1 MVIQFLKEHERL
13 AIVVI
18 IAALIWIGYGK
29 VEGIIA
35 AHDQSVLA
43 QQKLITDAQVKQ
55 NAALAVQVQ
64 QDAANQQA
72 LQTKLETQNATL
84 VQANVQLAA
93 TLTGRQKQDAALNI
107 ASLAA
112 RWNQLVPTANAS
124 AVATGDLQVSQ
135 AGGIATVQALEQVP
149 VLRQELTNE
158 TAQKQNADQVI
169 AQQTT
174 STTDLTK
181 QVTGLNLQIVDQT
194 KQCTDQIAVVRAQAA
209 KSKRRWFIIGYIAG
223 FMSKVLLK

>member
-64 QDAANQQA
+64 QDAANLQA
-72 LQTKLETQNATL
+72 LQTKLETQNAQL
-84 VQANVQLAA
+84 VQANTQLAA
-93 TLTGRQKQDAALNI
+93 ALSRRQQSDANLPLPD
-107 ASLAA
+107 LAA
-112 RWNQLVPTANAS
+112 RWIQLVPQAS
-124 AVATGDLQVSQ
+124 LTSTSAGISVSPTGAV
-135 AGGIATVQALEQVP
+135 ATVQALEQIP
-149 VLRQELTNE
+149 TLQQELTNE

-174 STTDLTK
+174 SITDLTK